1 MKQRVTWETPKTSR
15 AYLHPSGAERLVS
28 VYPDFKITDLDLNDN
43 GRHYNQPGFGVHLL
57 FGTEPADCDMELTRW
72 DKPTGGIPVYI
83 LRNRDLENGCDLTF
97 TAFCSPDRVPYT
109 YGEVIVSNP
118 GNTFVTGTVGVL
130 PRYNKTDHYLTGLHD
145 TGYEPYNPT
154 VGEWYLSWQHP
165 FVVGEDPLTAASDA
179 FGWVGIL
186 SADGDVRWISRE
198 EQKNRFRAH
207 DYFRFDYRLAPGE
220 EASLRFV
227 MRRNAPGRGSEGWEP
242 VPGYEDAKK
251 AALAYWRAIQE
262 KVTVLP
268 AFPEGSRGLE
278 DLFRHNVAVSM
289 QMLQRYRMGKDPD
302 AIYARQGDVGRF
314 IWIWEAV
321 HYLTMLDR
329 VGLSA
334 CVTDAYRMWI
344 ENWQRR
350 DPADPLFGL
359 FDDPFVKWDN
369 ANGAA
374 LWGMGHHL
382 LTRGD
387 PSLFEE
393 FREPMLAALSYI
405 QSRRDSAKAA
415 PGEVRGLF
423 TSGKASDWGEVGQHW
438 TYTDA
443 VNVYGIGFMAD
454 AFAHFGAP
462 EAGKI
467 REIYEE
473 YRAVVMGVLEKFAE
487 EHRGERSYNMPH
499 ILGTPFEE
507 SYNHCFSTDGAPYL
521 IRLGFLDPE
530 SELFEQMETFYRE
543 IGMLDDRHG
552 LASRMTNDDCGSPGL
567 YGNVYYTGVAEIC
580 WIEAWKRRGELEK
593 AEKYLDGVLRYNITP
608 EYIVSERYCSAEPW
622 FTPWQPNGS
631 GAGRLNMFLMEYYGV
646 REIQN

>member
-109 YGEVIVSNP
+109 YGEVTVSNP

-405 QSRRDSAKAA
+405 QSRRDPAKAA

-438 TYTDA
+438 T
-443 VNVYGIGFMAD
+443 
-454 AFAHFGAP
+454 
-462 EAGKI
+462 
-467 REIYEE
+467 
-473 YRAVVMGVLEKFAE
+473 
-487 EHRGERSYNMPH
+487 
-499 ILGTPFEE
+499 
-507 SYNHCFSTDGAPYL
+507 
-521 IRLGFLDPE
+521 
-530 SELFEQMETFYRE
+530 
-543 IGMLDDRHG
+543 
-552 LASRMTNDDCGSPGL
+552 
-567 YGNVYYTGVAEIC
+567 
-580 WIEAWKRRGELEK
+580 
-593 AEKYLDGVLRYNITP
+593 
-608 EYIVSERYCSAEPW
+608 
-622 FTPWQPNGS
+622 
-631 GAGRLNMFLMEYYGV
+631 
-646 REIQN
+646 